1 MAGVGKWVEEIRKK
15 LGEWAQAL
23 EEQLS
28 PPPEPELAPVRVPSG
43 RGSGGRQG
51 APYPPERS

>member
-1 MAGVGKWVEEIRKK
+1 MAGVGKWVEEIRRK

-28 PPPEPELAPVRVPSG
+28 PPTEPELAPVRVPSG
-43 RGSGGRQG
+43 RGGGQR
-51 APYPPERS
+51 PYPPEPR